1 MVVRKYRVPYLT
13 RAKSLKILLALSGR
27 QGAKCPTKAPRV
39 SISVTNRSG
48 RKNQILAV
56 AVLKGAVMRY
66 VRVSALLP
74 ATILVLSVFIWAQSS
89 TTSLHGTV
97 SDTKGAV
104 LPGASVTIS
113 DPQTGFSRST
123 KTDDQ
128 GVYQFLQL
136 PPATYVVTVIASG
149 FANLKQENVRL
160 MVNTPATLNLNMQVQ
175 GQTVTVEVSGA
186 APLVNTTD
194 ASLGHAFGSEKIE
207 NLPFEGRDPVGILS
221 LQPGVVFI
229 APKNVVNEGTD
240 SRGGAVNGAR
250 SDQTNVTLDG
260 VDNNDQLKGFA
271 FTGALR
277 ATLDSIEEFR
287 VTTTNAGVDQGR
299 SSGAQVQLVTKSG
312 SNQIHG
318 AAYEYHRPK
327 NLVANDYFNKHSQE
341 QTCLQNGT
349 PSSDPSC
356 NTAPSLLRNTFGGSF
371 GGPIK
376 KDRLFYFLAYE
387 GQRTRENQQVT
398 REVPSTLLR
407 QGIIEY
413 QCSDP
418 TLCPGGTQQIQ
429 GVDPSGNPKT
439 YSVAVPAGL
448 FDLGAPQIASMDAR
462 AS

>member
-1 MVVRKYRVPYLT
+1 MRRHTKGLLGLCSFFVVVCLF
-13 RAKSLKILLALSGR
+13 
-27 QGAKCPTKAPRV
+27 
-39 SISVTNRSG
+39 
-48 RKNQILAV
+48 
-56 AVLKGAVMRY
+56 
-66 VRVSALLP
+66 SAN
-74 ATILVLSVFIWAQSS
+74 
-89 TTSLHGTV
+89 GTV
-97 SDTKGAV
+97 GQTATSSLRGTVTDSSGGTVPDAK
-104 LPGASVTIS
+104 VTIS
-113 DPQTGFSRST
+113 NPATGVTLTS
-123 KTDDQ
+123 KTDKD
-128 GVYQFLQL
+128 GSYQFVEVR
-136 PPATYVVTVIASG
+136 PGTYLLTVESLG
-149 FANLKQENVRL
+149 FATLKQSGLVL
-160 MVNTPATLNLNMQVQ
+160 LVATPRTNDIKLELASVATI
-175 GQTVTVEVSGA
+175 VEVVSSA
-186 APLVNTTD
+186 QTLNTTD
-194 ASLGHAFGSEKIE
+194 ATLGNAFNQSQIAS
-207 NLPFEGRDPVGILS
+207 LPFEGRDPVGILS
-221 LQPGVVFI
+221 LQPGVVTV
-229 APKNVVNEGTD
+229 ADRGMVDENGD
-240 SRGGAVNGAR
+240 SRGGSVNGAR

-413 QCSDP
+413 QCSPIFDNNGNVIETAAQVCPSGTKNVQDFSGQTVGVPLTAGLYALGTPDIATMDSRASDPACSDP
-418 TLCPGGTQQIQ
+418 TACPVG
-429 GVDPSGNPKT
+429 PSVN
-439 YSVAVPAGL
+439 S
-448 FDLGAPQIASMDAR
+448 
-462 AS
+462 